1 MREQLAA
8 DTARHREA
16 IEATTCRLRTEESQ
30 KCSLEERLEK
40 THDEL
45 QKMKAEHCNV
55 SFAAAAVTHENNK
68 KSYQILPTAE

>member
-8 DTARHREA
+8 DTARHRESL
-16 IEATTCRLRTEESQ
+16 EATTCRLRAEESQ

-55 SFAAAAVTHENNK
+55 SSTVAFDALQVK
-68 KSYQILPTAE
+68 ILSNYFNS

>member
-16 IEATTCRLRTEESQ
+16 IEATSCRLRTEESQ

-45 QKMKAEHCNV
+45 QKMKTEHCNV
-55 SFAAAAVTHENNK
+55 SSELSHHTDTN
-68 KSYQILPTAE
+68 II

>member
-1 MREQLAA
+1 MRDQIATDAA
-8 DTARHREA
+8 HHRES

-55 SFAAAAVTHENNK
+55 SSSAVIRYKRQKLIDYYN
-68 KSYQILPTAE
+68 S